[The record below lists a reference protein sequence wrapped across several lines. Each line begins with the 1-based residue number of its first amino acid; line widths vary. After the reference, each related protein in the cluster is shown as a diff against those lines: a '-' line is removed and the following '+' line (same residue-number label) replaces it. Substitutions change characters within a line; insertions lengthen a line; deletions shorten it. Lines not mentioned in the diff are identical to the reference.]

1 MQTIQL
7 RDDLIQTRPAE
18 IGKAYFTA
26 IIWVSRNRYTYCTDD
41 GNYTWHCIE
50 LDERKFRR
58 ALALEVFCLRSKGY
72 EAKIKHLA
80 IEG

>member
-7 RDDLIQTRPAE
+7 PDELKQERPAE

-26 IIWVSRNRYTYCTDD
+26 IIWLSVHRYTYCTDD
-41 GNYTWHCIE
+41 GNYTGHFSNP
-50 LDERKFRR
+50 DRRKLRR
-58 ALALEVFCLRSKGY
+58 ALALEIFCLRAKGY
-72 EAKIKHLA
+72 EPKIKYCA

>member
-7 RDDLIQTRPAE
+7 RDELIKTRPAE

-26 IIWVSRNRYTYCTDD
+26 IIWVSHLRYTYCTDD
-41 GNYTWHCIE
+41 GNYTGHCTE
-50 LDERKFRR
+50 QDTRKFRR
-58 ALALEVFCLRSKGY
+58 ALALEVFCLHQKGY
-72 EAKIKHLA
+72 ETKIKYSA